1 MTIHTLLLNSFF
13 INLLRDITDLA
24 ILNLIANIFGLIAVV
39 LKVVEYQLDK
49 RAIRI
54 ILALG
59 GNVCWIAYFFLKG
72 MDASAISAIIA
83 MSSNMV
89 FLLREKHDFF
99 NGGWW
104 LAIFLVMTAINCII
118 GYKVWMDIFA
128 ILAGLFGIIAYF
140 VKNDKLYRILSFAC
154 MFSWLLNS
162 VFYQAGIAL
171 INDAFATVSVTI
183 AILRKDLIKKKC
195 VEKTEKDQAIM

>member
-1 MTIHTLLLNSFF
+1 MTLHTLLLNSFF

-54 ILALG
+54 LLALG
-59 GNVCWIAYFFLKG
+59 GNVCWITYFFLKG

-89 FLLREKHDFF
+89 FLLREKHEFF

-104 LAIFLVMTAINCII
+104 LAIFLVMTAVNCII
-118 GYKVWMDIFA
+118 GYKTWIDIFA
-128 ILAGLFGIIAYF
+128 ILAGLFGVVAYF

-154 MFSWLLNS
+154 MFAWLLNS
-162 VFYQAGIAL
+162 IFYQAGIAL
-171 INDAFATVSVTI
+171 VNDAFATISVTI
-183 AILRKDLIKKKC
+183 AIFRMDLFKKKD
-195 VEKTEKDQAIM
+195 ERKITTKD

>member
-1 MTIHTLLLNSFF
+1 MTLHTLLLNSFF
-13 INLLRDITDLA
+13 INILRDITDLA

-39 LKVVEYQLDK
+39 LKVVEYQLNK

-59 GNVCWIAYFFLKG
+59 GNVCWITYFFLKG

-89 FLLREKHDFF
+89 FLLREKHEFF

-104 LAIFLVMTAINCII
+104 LAIFLAMTAVNCVI
-118 GYKVWMDIFA
+118 GYKTWIDIFA
-128 ILAGLFGIIAYF
+128 ILAGLFGVIAYF
-140 VKNDKLYRILSFAC
+140 VKNDKLYRVFSFAC
-154 MFSWLLNS
+154 MFAWLLNS
-162 VFYQAGIAL
+162 IFNQAGISL

-183 AILRKDLIKKKC
+183 AILRMDLFKKKD
-195 VEKTEKDQAIM
+195 ERKITTKD

>member
-13 INLLRDITDLA
+13 INILRDITDLA

-59 GNVCWIAYFFLKG
+59 GNVCWITYFFLKG
-72 MDASAISAIIA
+72 MDASAFSAIIA

-89 FLLREKHDFF
+89 FLLREKHEFF

-104 LAIFLVMTAINCII
+104 LAIFLVMTAVNCVV
-118 GYKVWMDIFA
+118 GYKTWIDIFA
-128 ILAGLFGIIAYF
+128 ILAGLFGVIAYF

-154 MFSWLLNS
+154 MFAWLLNS
-162 VFYQAGIAL
+162 IVYQAGIAL
-171 INDAFATVSVTI
+171 VNDAFATISVTI
-183 AILRKDLIKKKC
+183 AILRMDLFKKKD
-195 VEKTEKDQAIM
+195 ERKITTKD

>member
-54 ILALG
+54 LLALG

-104 LAIFLVMTAINCII
+104 LAIFLVMTAVNCII

-128 ILAGLFGIIAYF
+128 ILAGLFGVIAYF

-154 MFSWLLNS
+154 MFAWLLNS
-162 VFYQAGIAL
+162 IFYQAGIAL
-171 INDAFATVSVTI
+171 VNDAFATISVTI
-183 AILRKDLIKKKC
+183 AILRMDLFKKKD
-195 VEKTEKDQAIM
+195 VEKTEKEQAIM

>member
-59 GNVCWIAYFFLKG
+59 GNVCWITYFFLKG

-89 FLLREKHDFF
+89 FLLREKHEFF

-104 LAIFLVMTAINCII
+104 LAIFLVMTAVNCII
-118 GYKVWMDIFA
+118 GYKTWIDIFA
-128 ILAGLFGIIAYF
+128 ILAGLFGVVAYF

-154 MFSWLLNS
+154 MFAWLLNS
-162 VFYQAGIAL
+162 IFYQAGIAL
-171 INDAFATVSVTI
+171 VNDAFATISVTI
-183 AILRKDLIKKKC
+183 AILRMDLFKKKD
-195 VEKTEKDQAIM
+195 ERKITTKD

>member
-13 INLLRDITDLA
+13 INILRDITDLA

-59 GNVCWIAYFFLKG
+59 GNVCWITYFFLKG

-89 FLLREKHDFF
+89 FLLREKHEFF

-104 LAIFLVMTAINCII
+104 LAIFLVMTAVNCII
-118 GYKVWMDIFA
+118 GYKTWIDIFA
-128 ILAGLFGIIAYF
+128 ILAGLFGVVAYF

-154 MFSWLLNS
+154 MFAWLLNS
-162 VFYQAGIAL
+162 IFYQAGIAL
-171 INDAFATVSVTI
+171 VNDAFATISVTI
-183 AILRKDLIKKKC
+183 AILRMDLFKKKD
-195 VEKTEKDQAIM
+195 ERKITTKD